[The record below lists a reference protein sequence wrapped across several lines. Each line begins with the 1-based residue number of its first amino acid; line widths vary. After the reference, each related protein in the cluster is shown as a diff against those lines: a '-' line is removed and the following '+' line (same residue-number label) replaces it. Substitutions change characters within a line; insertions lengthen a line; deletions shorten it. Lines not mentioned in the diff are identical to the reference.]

1 MAKAASHLNM
11 GQPALSQAIA
21 NLEAIAGVKLITRTT
36 RSLKLTQAGE
46 VFYKDA
52 QRVLD
57 TNKRLIK
64 NISLWSNSSQ
74 GKISILAIPS
84 IAHFELPGIVK
95 KYRAIY
101 PDVSIEVHD
110 NTDIQLRHMLDAGE
124 GDFAFI
130 SKTRQDTDLKYLP
143 ILKDPLRWIGLK
155 SDPLAAKKKIELKDM
170 QNRQLIVLRQGAIR
184 EMIEPLLLKIKSSLP
199 MIEVDQQSTLI
210 GMVAAGLGIS
220 FLPSLSCQ
228 SWANPETTHR
238 SLGFGDFHR
247 IIQITRYVDQDLMPC
262 VTEFIK
268 LYMRSIQDSKFN
280 SKEGVE
286 LIPVGETEIAK
297 FLN

>member
-1 MAKAASHLNM
+1 
-11 GQPALSQAIA
+11 
-21 NLEAIAGVKLITRTT
+21 
-36 RSLKLTQAGE
+36 
-46 VFYKDA
+46 
-52 QRVLD
+52 
-57 TNKRLIK
+57 
-64 NISLWSNSSQ
+64 
-74 GKISILAIPS
+74 
-84 IAHFELPGIVK
+84 
-95 KYRAIY
+95 
-101 PDVSIEVHD
+101 
-110 NTDIQLRHMLDAGE
+110 
-124 GDFAFI
+124 
-130 SKTRQDTDLKYLP
+130 
-143 ILKDPLRWIGLK
+143 
-155 SDPLAAKKKIELKDM
+155 M